1 MFAFFA
7 STVLGGGGGGGA
19 AEVGFAAP
27 AAPLFQ

>member
-7 STVLGGGGGGGA
+7 STVLGGGGGGA